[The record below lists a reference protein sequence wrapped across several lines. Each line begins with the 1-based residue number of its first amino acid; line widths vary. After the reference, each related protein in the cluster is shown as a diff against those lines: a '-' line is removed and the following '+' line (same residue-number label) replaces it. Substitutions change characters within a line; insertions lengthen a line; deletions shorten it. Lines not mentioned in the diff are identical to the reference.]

1 MNDIASWVSLGVSV
15 LISIGAGIGA
25 AAIYLGR
32 YKEKVT
38 VLEGY
43 KKRVEDLETFNTQL
57 AEKVQQLEKREEKAN
72 EKINQLCSDMAVQ
85 QSVTSG
91 LQRDIDKNSGIAQ
104 AHSPLALTDKGWD
117 LVKDSGAMDIYDTI
131 KDELVAELELQEP
144 RSQYD
149 VQEKARWMM
158 GQKFDDDRFSQVEDW
173 AYKNG
178 ADFSQILRSLGLPL
192 RDYYFEKHP
201 DIVNP
206 KEIY

>member
-1 MNDIASWVSLGVSV
+1 MNDIASWISLGVSIA
-15 LISIGAGIGA
+15 ISIGGGIGA
-25 AAIYLGR
+25 AALFLGK
-32 YKEKVT
+32 YKEKIKT
-38 VLEGY
+38 LEGY
-43 KKRVEDLETFNTQL
+43 KERVEKLETSNTQL
-57 AEKVQQLEKREEKAN
+57 TEKVKQLEKREEKSN
-72 EKINQLCSDMAVQ
+72 EKIDQLCSDMAVQ

-104 AHSPLALTDKGWD
+104 AHSPLGLTDKGWK
-117 LVKDSGAMDIYDTI
+117 LVRDSGAMDIYDTI

-201 DIVNP
+201 EIVNP
-206 KEIY
+206 KETY